1 MKTITEQS
9 ECDTGNATATV
20 QKTSAIF
27 YRDDQLSLKVL
38 HLSVRARRAD
48 M

>member
-9 ECDTGNATATV
+9 ECNTGNATTTV
-20 QKTSAIF
+20 QKTSAIL
-27 YRDDQLSLKVL
+27 YGDGQLSLKVFC
-38 HLSVRARRAD
+38 LSVRTRRAN